1 MHNVFRFPGG
11 DETLMCVNPC
21 DAGGVQ
27 DLQAAYGTEDIVA
40 SQEGL
45 AVDYNT
51 EDTVPAT
58 MFIFSKPEA
67 SHCMIVVMLDEPT
80 GKTRVNGE
88 WIPTSETYILRRP
101 IGGDFVA
108 QTLRQITG
116 GGLRNMMNAS
126 GCFR

>member
-11 DETLMCVNPC
+11 DETLMNINPC

-27 DLQAAYGTEDIVA
+27 DLQSVYGTEDIVA
-40 SQEGL
+40 SVEGL

-51 EDTVPAT
+51 ESTLPAT
-58 MFIFSKPEA
+58 MFVLSKPEA
-67 SHCMIVVMLDEPT
+67 THCNIVMMINEPT
-80 GKTRVNGE
+80 AGSS
-88 WIPTSETYILRRP
+88 SETYILRRP
-101 IGGDFVA
+101 IGGDLVA

-116 GGLRNMMNAS
+116 GGLRNMMDAS